1 MTPARLIVAARR
13 RAGLTQRQLAALA
26 GIPQPTVARIE
37 SSAVSP
43 RADTLVR
50 LLSAAG
56 RELSDE
62 PRIGAGVD
70 RTLIQDRLRLTP
82 AERIRL
88 AVREAKA
95 FSVMRLGR

>member
-1 MTPARLIVAARR
+1 MTPARLIRAARH
-13 RAGLTQRQLAALA
+13 RAGLTQRQLATMA
-26 GIPQPTVARIE
+26 GVPQPTVARIE
-37 SSAVSP
+37 SGAVSP

-62 PRIGAGVD
+62 PRIGQGID

-82 AERIRL
+82 AERIQQ

-95 FSVMRLGR
+95 FSAMRLGR